1 MMRDWKCTLRV
12 TQREAKL
19 LVTEPDYGDLL
30 KARLDPRPCHPRA
43 LLTTLEGLSLWSG
56 NPLCVAL
63 HVDRSFPAW
72 PSAMLLGDE
81 LWPAESALVRFE
93 VAHPDTPRV
102 RLSGL
107 GDFRAVRKVA
117 P

>member
-1 MMRDWKCTLRV
+1 MMKAWKSTLYV

-19 LVTEPDYGDLL
+19 LVIDPDQGDLL
-30 KARLDPRPCHPRA
+30 KARLDARPCHPRA

-56 NPLCVAL
+56 HPLRVAL
-63 HVDRSFPAW
+63 HVDNRSTDW
-72 PSAMLLGDE
+72 PSSMLLGDE

-93 VAHPDTPRV
+93 IAHPGRRRV
-102 RLSGL
+102 LAGL
-107 GDFRAVRKVA
+107 GDFRPVRGVT

>member
-1 MMRDWKCTLRV
+1 MMRNWKCTLQV

-19 LVTEPDYGDLL
+19 LVTEPAHGDVL
-30 KARLDPRPCHPRA
+30 KARLDLRPCHPRA

-56 NPLCVAL
+56 KPLCVAL
-63 HVDRSFPAW
+63 HVDRHLPGW
-72 PSAMLLGDE
+72 PSGMLFGDE

-93 VAHPDTPRV
+93 FAHRDSRQV
-102 RLSGL
+102 RLKGL

-117 P
+117 R